1 MAQKVLVEMVDDI
14 DGGVANQ
21 TIPFGLDGVSY
32 EIDLSDANAAALRDV
47 LARYIAAGRRIGGR
61 KVRLAAGESAQAKK
75 SGGTASDRE
84 RTRQI
89 REWANANG
97 YTVSERGRLPSEVIE
112 AFEANDGQ
120 PIVVDEP
127 APPARKR
134 APRRKVAAAKK

>member
-21 TIPFGLDGVSY
+21 TVPFGLDGVSY
-32 EIDLSDANAAALRDV
+32 EIDLSDANAAVLRDE
-47 LARYIAAGRRIGGR
+47 LARYVAAGRRIGGR
-61 KVRLAAGESAQAKK
+61 KVRLAAGESAQVKK
-75 SGGTASDRE
+75 PGAATADRE
-84 RTRQI
+84 RSRQI

-97 YTVSERGRLPSEVIE
+97 YTVSERGRLSGEIIE

-127 APPARKR
+127 APAARKR
-134 APRRKVAAAKK
+134 APRKKVAAARK